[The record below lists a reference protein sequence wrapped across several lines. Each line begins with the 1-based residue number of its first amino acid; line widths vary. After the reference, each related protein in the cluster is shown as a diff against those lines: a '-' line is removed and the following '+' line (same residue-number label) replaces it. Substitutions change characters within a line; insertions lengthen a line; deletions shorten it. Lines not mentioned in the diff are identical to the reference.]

1 MESITCSGVESV
13 LLIIYVIIYS
23 HMLVL
28 YGHET
33 WSLILK
39 EEHIEVFENNDI
51 SIVLYLR

>member
-1 MESITCSGVESV
+1 
-13 LLIIYVIIYS
+13 
-23 HMLVL
+23 MLVL

-39 EEHIEVFENNDI
+39 EEHIEVFENKDI